1 MVLLRTLHGW
11 CGAALALALALIFFA
26 GGLSVFAGDVGGL
39 TAPRGQPAASDPVA
53 LGQML
58 QAYDRKGGPG
68 IRVAVFAPH
77 GPGVHRLFLWNG
89 GGAYVDAQGRAIESW
104 GKPGRFEEWVV
115 ALHNQ
120 FLLGDKG
127 ERLVGVIGLFAFA
140 MGVSGLV
147 LVVPAW
153 RSLSLRLWPKSGAR
167 RDLLALHRTLG
178 VILVIPLLL
187 QTGTGAAMVFEGP
200 LKHVLGLDVAEPP
213 PLKAQAVVT
222 GPAPWPRILAA
233 AAATAPG
240 GQIADVSA
248 PWTPD
253 GLYRVSLRKAGE
265 ANASTSVMVDA
276 SIGRAVQPPPAPPSS
291 LGAWVFEGL
300 LAVHSGAWGGLP
312 TRIVLAI
319 AAFGLGTTS
328 LVGAWAF
335 LQGRRRPTRGA

>member
-1 MVLLRTLHGW
+1 MALLRTLHSW
-11 CGAALALALALIFFA
+11 CGAALALALAVIFFA
-26 GGLSVFAGDVGGL
+26 GALSVFAGDIGGL
-39 TAPRGQPAASDPVA
+39 SAPRARPAASDPVA
-53 LGQML
+53 LGQAL
-58 QAYDRKGGPG
+58 QAYDRRGGPG

-89 GGAYVDAQGRAIESW
+89 GGAYVDARGQAIESW
-104 GKPGRFEEWVV
+104 GKPGRFEEWIV

-127 ERLVGVIGLFAFA
+127 ERLVGVIGLLAFA
-140 MGVSGLV
+140 MGISGLV

-153 RSLSLRLWPKSGAR
+153 RSLSLRLWPRSTAR

-200 LKHVLGLDVAEPP
+200 LKHVLGQDAAEPP

-233 AAATAPG
+233 AATTAPDA
-240 GQIADVSA
+240 QIADVSA

-253 GLYRVSLRKAGE
+253 GLYQVNLSRPGQAVTHVL
-265 ANASTSVMVDA
+265 VDA
-276 SIGRAVQPPPAPPSS
+276 SIGRVVQPPPAPPPS
-291 LGAWVFEGL
+291 LGARVFEGL
-300 LAVHSGAWGGLP
+300 LLVHSGAWGGLP
-312 TRIVLAI
+312 TRIILAI
-319 AAFGLGTTS
+319 AALGLGSSS

-335 LQGRRRPTRGA
+335 LQARRRPLRKA